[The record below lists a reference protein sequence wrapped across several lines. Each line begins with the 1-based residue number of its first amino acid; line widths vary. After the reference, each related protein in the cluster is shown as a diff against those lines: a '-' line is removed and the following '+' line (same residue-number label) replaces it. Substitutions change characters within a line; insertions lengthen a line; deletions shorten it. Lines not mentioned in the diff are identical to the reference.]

1 MRKNKYGAKRVTYQG
16 LKFDSQH
23 ERDCWIALLDRKKRG
38 EISDLKR
45 QVSFHMEGRD
55 GPILTPTG
63 LQARYVA
70 DFTYIEKGVL
80 IIEDAKGMRTEV
92 YKLKKA
98 ILAAQG
104 IFIRES

>member
-16 LKFDSQH
+16 LKFDSKH
-23 ERDCWIALLDRKKRG
+23 EWGCWMALLERKKRG
-38 EISDLKR
+38 EISDIKR
-45 QVSFHMEGRD
+45 QVSIHMQGRD

-63 LQARYVA
+63 LLSRYVA

-80 IIEDAKGMRTEV
+80 IIEDAKGYATEV

-104 IFIRES
+104 IYIRES